1 MRRANIGCGTI
12 QPEGWTNI
20 DSVDYGQEFVWDA
33 TCTDWL
39 PKGPRRN
46 IGHLAIPMM
55 ERLPTRP
62 FREDPF
68 DYAVANHLLSCFSH
82 HDLKEKV
89 LPNLMSMMKPNGVL
103 RVLVPD
109 ADLAI
114 RAYCNN
120 DVAWFPLG
128 PDLPDINERL
138 CTFLPWFGE
147 SKSIFTWSY
156 LASLANSL
164 GYGVVRCEF
173 GKPGWPHVDPE
184 IASLDDRE
192 QQSLIVEIKAHHDR

>member
-12 QPEGWTNI
+12 QPEGWDNADIRYFGQQYAVNI
-20 DSVDYGQEFVWDA
+20 LAGPDLHEWVRDKALEGAIGGEHWTGVGPAQSEPYDY
-33 TCTDWL
+33 
-39 PKGPRRN
+39 
-46 IGHLAIPMM
+46 I
-55 ERLPTRP
+55 
-62 FREDPF
+62 
-68 DYAVANHLLSCFSH
+68 VANHLLSCFSH
-82 HDLKEKV
+82 HELRDKV
-89 LPNLMSMMKPNGVL
+89 LPNLMSMLKPNGVL

-109 ADLAI
+109 ANLAI

-128 PDLPDINERL
+128 PDLPDIDERL

>member
-12 QPEGWTNI
+12 QPEGWDNADIGEHGQQWWIDILDHPFATNRTGDEDKI
-20 DSVDYGQEFVWDA
+20 GWLGRKPEYDWVDE
-33 TCTDWL
+33 
-39 PKGPRRN
+39 
-46 IGHLAIPMM
+46 
-55 ERLPTRP
+55 
-62 FREDPF
+62 F
-68 DYAVANHLLSCFSH
+68 DYIVANHLLSCFSH
-82 HDLKEKV
+82 HELKDRV
-89 LPNLMSMMKPNGVL
+89 LPRLMRMLKPGGVL

-128 PDLPDINERL
+128 TDLPTIDERL

-164 GYGVVRCEF
+164 GYGAVRCEF